1 MEISSSL
8 MTNITKTIMID
19 YYYQIKGKRGKDE
32 EGMFSNWAFP
42 PIFSGKVTAKNKKEA
57 KQLIC
62 EDYDKQFP
70 LRVLREQ
77 LDRNEYLLSIEE
89 IKPNSHIERLFN
101 PQSCKQCGDTF
112 YVIDKYND
120 KYCTNKSSDFCTDK
134 CFQEHKEAHYFK
146 RMDNDLLVGSAMPV
160 IYKITNKV
168 TGMVYIGKTSQVF
181 TLRWYQHFFQF
192 GGSKFHEAIRTSK
205 VTDWLFEVQEII
217 EFPQELRE
225 MTDMNLYLDQREKY
239 IFERERHWI
248 NHYKS
253 IESGYN
259 TL

>member
-1 MEISSSL
+1 
-8 MTNITKTIMID
+8 MID
-19 YYYQIKGKRGKDE
+19 YYYQIKGKNSQKDE
-32 EGMFSNWAFP
+32 FTMSNWAFP

-57 KQLIC
+57 KELIC
-62 EDYDKQFP
+62 EDYGKQFP

-77 LDRNEYLLSIEE
+77 LDNNEFLLSIEE
-89 IKPNSHIERLFN
+89 IKPNSHIQRLFEQ
-101 PQSCKQCGDTF
+101 QSCKQCTTTF

-120 KYCTNKSSDFCTDK
+120 KNCRNKSPEFCSDK
-134 CFQEHKEAHYFK
+134 CQEDHRTAHHFK
-146 RMDNDLLVGSAMPV
+146 RMDNDLLIGSAMPV

-192 GGSKFHEAIRTSK
+192 GGSKFHEAIKNSK

-217 EFPQELRE
+217 EFPQVLRE
-225 MTDMNLYLDQREKY
+225 MNDMNSYLDQREKY

-248 NHYKS
+248 NHYNS
-253 IESGYN
+253 IENGYN
-259 TL
+259 SL